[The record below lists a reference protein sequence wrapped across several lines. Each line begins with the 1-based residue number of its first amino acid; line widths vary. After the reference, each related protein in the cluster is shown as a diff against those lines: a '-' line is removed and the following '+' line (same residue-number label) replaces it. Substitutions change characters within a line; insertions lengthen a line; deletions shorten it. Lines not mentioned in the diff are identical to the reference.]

1 MTCPSNTHR
10 VFAAAMFA
18 VVLIALSGCVADT
31 RSRTLPPYQ
40 EWILDGSDYPIHG
53 GQ

>member
-1 MTCPSNTHR
+1 MTGSSSTYR

-31 RSRTLPPYQ
+31 QLRTLTPNL
-40 EWILDGSDYPIHG
+40 EKEHDSGGYPTYG
-53 GQ
+53 GR